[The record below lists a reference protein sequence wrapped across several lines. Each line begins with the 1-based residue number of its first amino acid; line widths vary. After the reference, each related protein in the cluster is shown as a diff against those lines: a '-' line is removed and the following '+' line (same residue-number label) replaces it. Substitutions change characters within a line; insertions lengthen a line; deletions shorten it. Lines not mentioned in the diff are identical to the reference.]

1 MSPSALEATAN
12 HDEPA
17 HIDGLDGAA
26 SSSIYAQVTLDPD
39 STKSQDQP
47 DQEQQNRPQNG
58 PTLTSSTRPSSG
70 SPRNSSP
77 DKQTPPASSNKF
89 QNPSRSPNL
98 RAPRFSDP
106 SSADQSPVAPRMS
119 TVPEDEVPD
128 VHEVPL
134 PIAGEQEKA
143 RKSVQF
149 SRDPPESNEPPPPPQ
164 SYTPTDE
171 DSRPDLT
178 KSSSLYS
185 RLRALASS
193 QSAHGRST
201 SAVSF
206 RSQDA
211 RDERN
216 EAAMQATIDEDH
228 TDDDADEESGAES
241 AFTPAPSKKKRK
253 FVRRPDNVDTATS
266 SPHDSRPD
274 FHPSYSALPMRSTT
288 PRLFLLPRRLTDPDM
303 IAGMSEDEARRNLD
317 GSTPPWTPKH
327 PLRGLSYG
335 GGHRSGDDAAPDGPS
350 RRPFNLLNLATG
362 TPRDDQAASPQT
374 DGTKPRRKMFPDR
387 GTTLNGARWRQIKN
401 GLRAL
406 TQGKKKERLTQDQ
419 VKSAELLAELAA
431 GTPAALILASAFQR
445 DEHGSRRVP
454 ALLEQLKVSVTDSE
468 TIRSKEP
475 GNAIEGDKHLVFRI
489 ELEYGNGINRMKW
502 VIRRSLRDFVNMH
515 AKYKIHYQSERL
527 KGRGES
533 SRRYPKFPWSSFPA
547 LKSVRG
553 EEESDDEEPIPDPE
567 GATTDTE
574 RPGLS
579 SRNRTRTSF
588 MLNRRQSSLTG
599 QENTPT
605 TPGGTLLFRRGKD
618 ADRERDA
625 RFPQR
630 QRQML
635 ELYLQRVIKF
645 MLFRADA
652 NRLCKFLEISALG
665 MRLASEGSYH
675 GKEGYLAI
683 RSAKGIDFRR
693 NLAPKYVKA
702 RHSPKWFLVR
712 HSYIVCVDSA
722 DSMYIYDVFLFD
734 SDLTVQSSRPK
745 REGNE
750 RREIGRTAREIAATS
765 KELAKHPQHHRLKLV
780 NSERRLKLLARNERV
795 LHQFEESIRHM
806 IDTSPWCQN
815 NRFDSFAPVR
825 QKCFAQWLVDGRD
838 HMWVL
843 SRALDQAKDVIY
855 IHDWWLSPELYMRRP
870 AAISQKWRLDRIL
883 KRKAEQGVKIFVI
896 VYRNIDAAIP
906 IDSQYTKFSL
916 LDLHPNVFVQRS
928 PNQFRQNTFFWA
940 HHEKLCIVDHTLA
953 FVGGIDLCFGRWD
966 TPQHTLTDDKPTGF
980 DTIEFPKDGDHCQL
994 WPGKDYSNPRIQDF
1008 YALNKPYEEM
1018 YDRSQVARMPWHD
1031 ISMQIVGQ
1039 PARDLTRHF
1048 VQRWNYILR
1057 QRKPTR
1063 PTPFLLPPP
1072 DFNPADLEA
1081 LGLDGTCEVQLLRS
1095 AGPWSIGTPDKTEH
1109 SIMNAYV
1116 KMIEESEHF
1125 VYMENQFFITSCE
1138 TEGATVYNR
1147 IGDALVER
1155 ITRAANNEESW
1166 RATIIIPLI
1175 PGFQNTVEEEGGTSV
1190 RLIMQYQYRSICRG
1204 ESSIFGRLK
1213 ALGIEP
1219 EDYIQFYALRQ
1230 WGKIGPRQTLAT
1242 EQLYIHAKVIIVD
1255 DRIALIGSANINERS
1270 QLGNRDSEVAAVVRD
1285 TDMLWSRMNG
1295 MPYRVGRFAHT
1306 LRMRLM
1312 REHLGLDVDKI
1323 MEEAQAMEAEH
1334 EKVDGKA
1341 KAPRAPPRAG
1351 DSDDEDPMDVR
1362 GREIR
1367 EELLNRN
1374 EILSSFNHDVDWEQA
1389 GNPNIRANRKLTEDS
1404 RVTGK
1409 AEHKQD
1415 LEGEGYDHMAEI
1427 DQAGY
1432 GGARDTIVLS
1442 SGKEILLKDQDA
1454 EGHNTLA
1461 DPMQHGAMR
1470 RLPTYI
1476 QKVEASNPPM
1486 PPRPGVTR
1494 MHTEDLGLTMVSQLP
1509 PLPDTD
1515 DTDIGGPN
1523 LDAETNAG
1531 GPPHHPLITELK
1543 YPLVDRDCMTDP
1555 IHPSFADDMWQTIA
1569 ENNTKIYRAV
1579 FRCMPDNLV
1588 RDWNDYHEYVAYEQR
1603 FQALQGK
1610 DTEGEKVV
1618 QHPEGEQHKRAGPP
1632 GVGSSTVGAQIKAL
1646 SKVPTDVEKAAESAK
1661 DKVKGLVQEG
1671 SGKDAGNA
1679 DSADKVDKDALKTWA
1694 EHTNRAQMQRT
1705 GTDLSMR
1712 AFPILDEKQGLPSVP
1727 ENGELAN
1734 RPASQESKIGIEK
1747 ASTNGT
1753 SDGNTEKDGV
1763 KEKEGKKDKHN
1774 TVGGTTYNG
1783 SVRRRRRGTTKS
1795 SRRDFSAADDMMSL
1809 MEAEELLEKVQG
1821 HLIEWPY
1828 DWLEKVEAGGN
1839 WLYPFDQIS
1848 PIEIYL

>member
-1 MSPSALEATAN
+1 MSTLAQEATTDHN
-12 HDEPA
+12 EKP
-17 HIDGLDGAA
+17 HINGVDGPTQ
-26 SSSIYAQVTLDPD
+26 SSIYAQVTVEADASKANNQLDRKP
-39 STKSQDQP
+39 
-47 DQEQQNRPQNG
+47 QNRVENG
-58 PTLTSSTRPSSG
+58 TIPTATQPSSG
-70 SPRNSSP
+70 SPRDTSPEKQAIPTSSS
-77 DKQTPPASSNKF
+77 KQ
-89 QNPSRSPNL
+89 QNTSRSPNL
-98 RAPRFSDP
+98 RSSRFSDP
-106 SSADQSPVAPRMS
+106 ASADHSPIATRMS
-119 TVPEDEVPD
+119 TVPEDEVPVD
-128 VHEVPL
+128 N
-134 PIAGEQEKA
+134 EQSKV

-149 SRDPPESNEPPPPPQ
+149 SRDGPETNEPTSQ
-164 SYTPTDE
+164 SQTPTED
-171 DSRPDLT
+171 DSRPENNR
-178 KSSSLYS
+178 SQSLYS

-193 QSAHGRST
+193 QGLAHGRSA
-201 SAVSF
+201 SGLSF

-216 EAAMQATIDEDH
+216 EVVMAATIDEDH
-228 TDDDADEESGAES
+228 SEDDADEESGAEG
-241 AFTPAPSKKKRK
+241 AFTPAVNKKKRK
-253 FVRRPDNVDTATS
+253 ISRRQDDTESAPT
-266 SPHDSRPD
+266 SPHGSRPD
-274 FHPSYSALPMRSTT
+274 LQSTQSAKPVNF
-288 PRLFLLPRRLTDPDM
+288 PRPFLLPRRMTDPDLV
-303 IAGMSEDEARRNLD
+303 AGMSEDEGRRKLEATTT
-317 GSTPPWTPKH
+317 SPWTPRH
-327 PLRGLSYG
+327 PLRGLSQG
-335 GGHRSGDDAAPDGPS
+335 GQRSGDDTAVSGAT
-350 RRPFNLLNLATG
+350 RRPFNLLNLHTQSSRDDPVG
-362 TPRDDQAASPQT
+362 TPPA
-374 DGTKPRRKMFPDR
+374 DGAKPRRKMFPDR
-387 GTTLNGARWRQIKN
+387 GSTLTGARWKQLKN

-406 TQGKKKERLTQDQ
+406 AQGKKKEKLTQDQ
-419 VKSAELLAELAA
+419 VKSAELLAELTA
-431 GTPAALILASAFQR
+431 GSPAALMLASVFQR
-445 DEHGSRRVP
+445 DEHGTRRVP

-468 TIRSKEP
+468 TVKYKDP
-475 GNAIEGDKHLVFRI
+475 ANAAEGDRHLVFRI

-502 VIRRSLRDFVNMH
+502 VIRRSLRDFWNMH
-515 AKYKIHYQSERL
+515 TKYKLHYQSERL
-527 KGRGES
+527 KGRGDS
-533 SRRYPKFPWSSFPA
+533 FKKFPKFPWSSFPA
-547 LKSVRG
+547 FKGYRG
-553 EEESDDEEPIPDPE
+553 QDDESEEEDPVPDPE
-567 GATTDTE
+567 GAATDTE

-579 SRNRTRTSF
+579 SRNRTRASF
-588 MLNRRQSSLTG
+588 MLNRQRSSLTG

-618 ADRERDA
+618 ADKDRENRY
-625 RFPQR
+625 PQR
-630 QRQML
+630 QRLML
-635 ELYLQRVIKF
+635 ENYLQRVIKF

-652 NRLCKFLEISALG
+652 NRLCKFLEISAIG

-675 GKEGYLAI
+675 GKEGYLTI

-693 NLAPKYVKA
+693 TLTPKNVKA
-702 RHSPKWFLVR
+702 RHSPKWFAVR
-712 HSYIVCVDSA
+712 HSYIVCVDSP
-722 DSMYIYDVFLFD
+722 DGMYIYDVFLFD
-734 SDLTVQSSRPK
+734 SDLKMQSSKLRK
-745 REGNE
+745 GDKEKGE
-750 RREIGRTAREIAATS
+750 LGRTAKHFAATS

-795 LHQFEESIRHM
+795 LHQFEESILNA
-806 IDTSPWCQN
+806 IDSSPWCQK

-825 QKCFAQWLVDGRD
+825 NRCFAQWLVDGRD
-838 HMWVL
+838 YMWVV

-940 HHEKLCIVDHTLA
+940 HHEKLCIVDHSLA

-980 DTIEFPKDGDHCQL
+980 DAVEFPKDGDHCQL

-1138 TEGATVYNR
+1138 TEGATVYNK

-1155 ITRAANNEESW
+1155 ITRAANNDEPW
-1166 RATIIIPLI
+1166 RAMIVIPLI

-1219 EDYIQFYALRQ
+1219 EDYIQFYSLRQ
-1230 WGKIGPRQTLAT
+1230 WGKIGPRQALAT

-1285 TDMLWSRMNG
+1285 TDMFVSRMNG

-1323 MEEAQAMEAEH
+1323 MEDAQAMEAEH
-1334 EKVDGKA
+1334 DKVDGKS
-1341 KAPRAPPRAG
+1341 KAPAAPPKNG
-1351 DSDDEDPMDVR
+1351 DSDDEDPMDAR
-1362 GREIR
+1362 GREMR
-1367 EELLNRN
+1367 EELLQRN
-1374 EILSSFNHDVDWEQA
+1374 EMLSTFNHDVDWEQA
-1389 GNPNIRANRKLTEDS
+1389 GNPNLRANRKVTEDS

-1415 LEGEGYDHMAEI
+1415 VEGEGYDHMTEI
-1427 DQAGY
+1427 EKAGY
-1432 GGARDTIVLS
+1432 GAGRDTIILP
-1442 SGKEILLKDQDA
+1442 SGKEILLQDHDA
-1454 EGHNTLA
+1454 EGHNTVA
-1461 DPMQHGAMR
+1461 DPRQHGAMK
-1470 RLPTYI
+1470 RLPTYVM
-1476 QKVEASNPPM
+1476 KAEAPNPPM
-1486 PPRPGVTR
+1486 PPRPSVTR
-1494 MHTEDLGLTMVSQLP
+1494 MHTEDLGLTMLSQLP
-1509 PLPDTD
+1509 PLPELD
-1515 DTDIGGPN
+1515 DSDIGGPD
-1523 LDAETNAG
+1523 LQPTGSG
-1531 GPPHHPLITELK
+1531 GSTSYHPLFNELK
-1543 YPLVDRDCMTDP
+1543 FPLVDRDCMVDP
-1555 IHPSFADDMWQTIA
+1555 IHFSFADDTWHTIA

-1579 FRCMPDNLV
+1579 FRCMPDNMV

-1603 FQALQGK
+1603 FHQLQGK
-1610 DTEGEKVV
+1610 DSTSDEVLH
-1618 QHPEGEQHKRAGPP
+1618 HPDGDQHKRAGPP
-1632 GVGSSTVGAQIKAL
+1632 GIGTSTVGAQIKAL
-1646 SKVPTDVEKAAESAK
+1646 SKVPTDIEKAAGNAK
-1661 DKVKGLVQEG
+1661 DMVKDFVGEG
-1671 SGKDAGNA
+1671 SGKDAEKG
-1679 DSADKVDKDALKTWA
+1679 DKLVKDALKNWA
-1694 EHTNRAQMQRT
+1694 EHTNRSQMQRQ
-1705 GTDLSMR
+1705 GTDLSTR
-1712 AFPILDEKQGLPSVP
+1712 AFPVFDEKQGLQPVP
-1727 ENGELAN
+1727 EDGELAN
-1734 RPASQESKIGIEK
+1734 RPGSQESKSATEK

-1753 SDGNTEKDGV
+1753 VDGAN
-1763 KEKEGKKDKHN
+1763 EKEGLSEKQKDKASVN
-1774 TVGGTTYNG
+1774 GTTTHSG
-1783 SVRRRRRGTTKS
+1783 SVRRRRRGTTRS
-1795 SRRDFSAADDMMSL
+1795 SRRDFSAADDMMGL
-1809 MEAEELLEKVQG
+1809 AEAEELLGKVQG

-1828 DWLEKVEAGGN
+1828 DW
-1839 WLYPFDQIS
+1839 
-1848 PIEIYL
+1848 